1 MKKVVF
7 ALFYIMFCALSSS
20 PAMAWLVP
28 DTGDPNERTCNTHAY
43 TDLDNGIIKDHVTGL
58 MWQKATAPGTYTW
71 QQAVDYCNNLSLG
84 DHTDWHLPTVKE
96 ISTLVD
102 VSIKLPGPLINSTYF
117 PNTEQSD
124 YWSSTTFAVTPGSA
138 YFMDFESGIVYGFKD
153 KIENLYVRAVRGNSA
168 PNNFVDNGDGTITDT
183 STGLMWEK
191 LAPSTT
197 YFWPQAKDYCENLT
211 LGEKSDWR
219 LPTRNELQT
228 IVDYSRI
235 KPSIDTTFF
244 PDTAGVSDYD
254 YWSSTMYANDPDE
267 TERVWYVNF
276 YSGYIN
282 YTGKRN
288 YNFVRAVRAGLCG
301 PFYCPI
307 TDVLGP
313 DNPNLKNLY
322 AFRDNT
328 LTQSLI
334 GRKVIKIYYNNA
346 ESINAAL
353 ERNPAL
359 QEAARRALEVIAP
372 MMGKN

>member
-7 ALFYIMFCALSSS
+7 ALLCIVVCALCSST
-20 PAMAWLVP
+20 AKAWLVP
-28 DTGDPNERTCNTHAY
+28 DTGDPNERNCNTHSY
-43 TDLDNGIIKDHVTGL
+43 TDLGSGIIKDHVTGL

-84 DHTDWHLPTVKE
+84 GHTDWHLPTVKE

-102 VSIKLPGPLINSTYF
+102 VSIKFPGPLINSTYF

-124 YWSSTTFAVTPGSA
+124 YWSSTTFSDTPDSA
-138 YFMDFESGIVYGFKD
+138 YFMDFENGIVYGYKD
-153 KIENLYVRAVRGNSA
+153 KIENSYVRAVRGNSA

-191 LAPSTT
+191 LAQSTT
-197 YFWPQAKDYCENLT
+197 YFWPQAKDYCENLI

-228 IVDYSRI
+228 IVDYTRK

-254 YWSSTMYANDPDE
+254 YWSSTKYANDPDE
-267 TERVWYVNF
+267 TEQVWYVNF

-282 YTGKRN
+282 HTGKRN

-307 TDVLGP
+307 TDVLGA
-313 DNPNLKNLY
+313 DNPKLKNLR
-322 AFRDNT
+322 AFRDSKFAQNT
-328 LTQSLI
+328 V
-334 GRKVIKIYYNNA
+334 GRKIIAIYYNNA
-346 ESINAAL
+346 DSINAAL
-353 ERNPAL
+353 EKSPAL
-359 QEAARRALEVIAP
+359 RAVFKRVLEVIAP
-372 MMGKN
+372 ILGR